1 MFLKHIDD
9 TYFDGEMDLDS
20 KEMLK
25 ADLAENNGGGDGG
38 AERKVTIFNAD
49 DATGTSPP
57 LVKRTVYFTN

>member
-25 ADLAENNGGGDGG
+25 ADLEDNGDNPDVVDCS
-38 AERKVTIFNAD
+38 RKRVVFM
-49 DATGTSPP
+49 
-57 LVKRTVYFTN
+57 